1 MQEWSDRD
9 RELLDKAK
17 SEAKEAILKIKKDL
31 NKNVLELGDDD
42 GHNDG

>member
-17 SEAKEAILKIKKDL
+17 QEAKESILKIKKDL
-31 NKNVLELGDDD
+31 NKNVLELGDEE
-42 GHNDG
+42 GQNDG